1 MRPDGGTVQFLGKP
15 LDLDASA
22 LRREA
27 GYVSGDLCYYPRKRL
42 SQLTAVTKSF
52 YPSWDDKKY
61 EALLHRFSLDETKRV
76 CELSA
81 GMKVKYQL
89 ACALSHGAKLL
100 ILDEPTS
107 GLDPVSRDDLL
118 DLLRTLC
125 EKDGVSILFS
135 THITTDLDAC
145 ADDVTYLQNGAV
157 AASCPLSEFTAPW
170 KRLTGPEASLTPEL
184 RKTLRGLRAPLRQI
198 RGALSKRACLSFGM
212 PGRSGGSAER
222 DGVFRAG
229 GGGAMTLFKKEW
241 KLVMMP
247 VPLLFLLLSG
257 LVLIPNYP
265 YYVTFFYTTLGIFL
279 MMQSAR
285 ENRDLYYMA
294 LLPVTKCEMVKARFS
309 LVLTIEAMQV
319 LACVPFLLLRAS
331 YGEVKNAVGMEA
343 NIAFLGFSLVLLGL
357 FNRIFFPM
365 HYKNAY
371 DLGKPFVISS
381 ITLALGMVILETLQH
396 VLPYLK
402 DVCDSYE
409 AADQLRQLPVL
420 LGGLLIF
427 ALLTC
432 RSFSVSVRRFEN
444 ADL

>member
-1 MRPDGGTVQFLGKP
+1 MTILRVDGLSKRYPAFCLRDVSFSIEEGRVMGLIGRNGAGKTTTIKSILRLVRPDGGTVQFLGKP
-15 LDLDASA
+15 LDMDASA

-145 ADDVTYLQNGAV
+145 ADDVTYLQNGTV

-170 KRLTGPEASLTPEL
+170 EKLTGPEASLTPEL
-184 RKTLRGLRAPLRQI
+184 KQALRGVRVHRGEFEGLCPRALP
-198 RGALSKRACLSFGM
+198 C
-212 PGRSGGSAER
+212 P
-222 DGVFRAG
+222 AG
-229 GGGAMTLFKKEW
+229 C
-241 KLVMMP
+241 
-247 VPLLFLLLSG
+247 
-257 LVLIPNYP
+257 
-265 YYVTFFYTTLGIFL
+265 
-279 MMQSAR
+279 R
-285 ENRDLYYMA
+285 E
-294 LLPVTKCEMVKARFS
+294 
-309 LVLTIEAMQV
+309 
-319 LACVPFLLLRAS
+319 
-331 YGEVKNAVGMEA
+331 
-343 NIAFLGFSLVLLGL
+343 
-357 FNRIFFPM
+357 
-365 HYKNAY
+365 
-371 DLGKPFVISS
+371 
-381 ITLALGMVILETLQH
+381 
-396 VLPYLK
+396 
-402 DVCDSYE
+402 E
-409 AADQLRQLPVL
+409 AADLQSAMVFLEREV
-420 LGGLLIF
+420 
-427 ALLTC
+427 
-432 RSFSVSVRRFEN
+432 EE
-444 ADL
+444 